1 MVLTLLGDDRYW
13 LTEIIQYKLTKTN
26 CIGILFDLVYVLVF
40 LGEGGGGGG
49 VGAMEM
55 RMELKGLTWCV
66 G

>member
-40 LGEGGGGGG
+40 LGEGGGG

-55 RMELKGLTWCV
+55 S
-66 G
+66 